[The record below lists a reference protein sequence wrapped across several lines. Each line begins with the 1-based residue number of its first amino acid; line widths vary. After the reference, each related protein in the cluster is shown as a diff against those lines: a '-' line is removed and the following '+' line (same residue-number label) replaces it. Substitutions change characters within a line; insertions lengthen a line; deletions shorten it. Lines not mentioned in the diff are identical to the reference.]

1 VLLRKQFKKKNLD
14 IVNYVK
20 LYDLLEI
27 TAKGLK
33 NSSLDLKKK
42 MKKISQ
48 QIEKIKKKNY
58 YRKNWNKF
66 F

>member
-42 MKKISQ
+42 NEKISQ
-48 QIEKIKKKNY
+48 QIEKIKKIIIEKIEIN
-58 YRKNWNKF
+58 F

>member
-42 MKKISQ
+42 KMKKLANRL
-48 QIEKIKKKNY
+48 KK
-58 YRKNWNKF
+58 
-66 F
+66 

>member
-42 MKKISQ
+42 NEKISQ
-48 QIEKIKKKNY
+48 QIEKIKKIIIE
-58 YRKNWNKF
+58 KNWNKF